1 MRLCLSSF
9 RVGAAHVVGPA
20 LQRTGSR
27 GPFDGDHHF
36 VMLPWCYHKVIQYQS
51 MYDHI
56 YIYNIHTLSWCVP
69 FSIAIVEVFFD
80 KGIFSLGEP
89 AFFHPQVAVEESLRW
104 EKRKLSSNVLRSRRA
119 GRSSAGGHPST
130 KRWLILIF
138 DIFVIKFP
146 QININ
151 RSYELV

>member
-36 VMLPWCYHKVIQYQS
+36 VILPWCYHQVIQSQS
-51 MYDHI
+51 MYHHI

-69 FSIAIVEVFFD
+69 FSIAIVEVFFSMNLPI
-80 KGIFSLGEP
+80 GGTPIFPPAGGGWGVAPLGEAE
-89 AFFHPQVAVEESLRW
+89 AFQQCLAEPQGWPQFSGRPPFNEAV
-104 EKRKLSSNVLRSRRA
+104 V
-119 GRSSAGGHPST
+119 
-130 KRWLILIF
+130 
-138 DIFVIKFP
+138 DIDIWYICY
-146 QININ
+146 QIPPNQHK
-151 RSYELV
+151 